1 MTAWN
6 TIAER
11 IEAATGR
18 RFRMAEQRNLGG
30 GCISA
35 AYRVEAEDGR
45 QFFVKFNRASEAEMF
60 YAEAEGLAEIAA
72 AEAVRCP
79 EPVVWD
85 VAGDQVFLVMEYLPL
100 GGRADAAT
108 ARRLGEGLAAMH
120 GRTRERFGW
129 HRDNTIGST
138 PQPNGEMDDWVA
150 FWRERRLGFQLDLAE
165 RNGYGRELR
174 EGGNELLERLG
185 AFFSDHAPVP
195 SLLHGDLWSGNW
207 DVTADGEPVIFDP
220 AVYYGDREADLAMTE
235 LFGGFPRDFYAAY
248 DAAWARDAG
257 YGVRR
262 DLYNLYHILN
272 HLNLFGTAYLG
283 RARSLIQRLNSEAR

>member
-18 RFRMAEQRNLGG
+18 PFRMAEQRNLGG

-45 QFFVKFNRASEAEMF
+45 QFFVKYNRASEAEMF

-79 EPVVWD
+79 EPVVWG
-85 VAGDQVFLVMEYLPL
+85 VAGEQVFLVMEYLPL
-100 GGRADAAT
+100 GGRSDAGT

-120 GRTRERFGW
+120 GRTRPRFGW
-129 HRDNTIGST
+129 HRDNTIGAT

-165 RNGYGRELR
+165 RNGYGGELR
-174 EGGNELLERLG
+174 EGGSELLERLP
-185 AFFSDHAPVP
+185 AFFTDYTPVP

-220 AVYYGDREADLAMTE
+220 AVYFGDREADIAMTE

-248 DAAWARDAG
+248 DASWPRDAG

-272 HLNLFGTAYLG
+272 HLNLFGMAYLG
-283 RARSLIQRLNSEAR
+283 RARSLIERLNSEAR